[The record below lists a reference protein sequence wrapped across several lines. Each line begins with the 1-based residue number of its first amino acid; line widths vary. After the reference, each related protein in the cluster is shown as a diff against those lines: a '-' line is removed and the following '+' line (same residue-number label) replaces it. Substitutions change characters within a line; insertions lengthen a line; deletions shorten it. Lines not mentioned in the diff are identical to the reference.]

1 MKALSQPMNA
11 RDTLI
16 VAIGDRLLS
25 GRKAGA
31 PVINPMKKFARD
43 SPSDDIFA
51 GIGGVIVKSMNV
63 NSGNITEYSIMDW
76 CSQKHYLTHSLC
88 IYGDASL
95 GKTPLGC
102 ALLGKVCYD
111 LQARSG
117 QEPYYIKVS
126 SCDGLADAHRD
137 HLMDA
142 NIPILFDEVRP
153 GRPQG
158 SRKPM
163 DVENLK
169 KITEVTSSTTL
180 EARFRDIQLNYP
192 QPRIF
197 TFNGQ
202 SPGDWHDAIPR
213 ELWSMTLEARLR
225 MGSDALAVVKRTAW
239 AHVRENLVPADA
251 RKEYEEALRR
261 E

>member
-1 MKALSQPMNA
+1 MQ
-11 RDTLI
+11 TLTS
-16 VAIGDRLLS
+16 VLHRRS
-25 GRKAGA
+25 TR
-31 PVINPMKKFARD
+31 
-43 SPSDDIFA
+43 
-51 GIGGVIVKSMNV
+51 
-63 NSGNITEYSIMDW
+63 
-76 CSQKHYLTHSLC
+76 Q
-88 IYGDASL
+88 AS
-95 GKTPLGC
+95 T
-102 ALLGKVCYD
+102 
-111 LQARSG
+111 QARSG

-202 SPGDWHDAIPR
+202 IC
-213 ELWSMTLEARLR
+213 LFKVL
-225 MGSDALAVVKRTAW
+225 GSVAAYPHPSRQM
-239 AHVRENLVPADA
+239 
-251 RKEYEEALRR
+251 
-261 E
+261 